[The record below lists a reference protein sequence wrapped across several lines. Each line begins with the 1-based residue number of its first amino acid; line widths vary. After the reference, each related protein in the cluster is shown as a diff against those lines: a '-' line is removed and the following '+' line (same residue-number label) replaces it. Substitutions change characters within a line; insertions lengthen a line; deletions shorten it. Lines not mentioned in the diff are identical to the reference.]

1 MILEI
6 RPGNQWSTLLTYPR
20 LSGKNWKVLDKPCMF
35 SSFKA
40 CFCFCPEVDSSSSV
54 LKVDV
59 DSFAEVG
66 RLAFSIETRK
76 IVETEDN
83 IDGFED
89 VEKMS

>member
-1 MILEI
+1 M
-6 RPGNQWSTLLTYPR
+6 
-20 LSGKNWKVLDKPCMF
+20 
-35 SSFKA
+35 
-40 CFCFCPEVDSSSSV
+40 
-54 LKVDV
+54 DV

>member
-1 MILEI
+1 M
-6 RPGNQWSTLLTYPR
+6 
-20 LSGKNWKVLDKPCMF
+20 
-35 SSFKA
+35 
-40 CFCFCPEVDSSSSV
+40 
-54 LKVDV
+54 DV

-66 RLAFSIETRK
+66 LAFSIETRK